1 METRIQRYS
10 KKNRIK
16 RRIKKETHK
25 LLKIIYQSLIY
36 IIVGLA
42 YTIYKI
48 IYSFD
53 NLIAKLFMKL
63 PRIAK
68 VATIYTI
75 IAFAYFGINN
85 LIIKEDIKKVSA
97 STIITETIK
106 DETEENIEKEIIEE
120 IIELPEVKVCSY
132 DKISC
137 MIYDAGIEKELNDDE
152 ILMAIAIAKWE
163 TGHYTSYAFKSLN
176 NVGGMMYWNGSKSVL
191 QSFNSLEEGIEKY
204 LNNLKK
210 NYYNLGLDTLEEI
223 QPKYCPI
230 GADNDPNNLNQ
241 YWLDGVLNI
250 YNQMR
255 GK

>member
-1 METRIQRYS
+1 METRIKRYS

-16 RRIKKETHK
+16 RRIKKEIK
-25 LLKIIYQSLIY
+25 NLLKTIYKSLIY

-48 IYSFD
+48 IYSFN

-68 VATIYTI
+68 VITIYSI
-75 IAFAYFGINN
+75 IAFAYFGLST
-85 LIIKEDIKKVSA
+85 LITKDEIKVVSA
-97 STIITETIK
+97 STTITETIK
-106 DETEENIEKEIIEE
+106 EEIEEIEPIEE
-120 IIELPEVKVCSY
+120 IIELPEVKTCPY
-132 DKISC
+132 DEISC
-137 MIYDAGIEKELNDDE
+137 KIFDAGIEKELSDDE
-152 ILMAIAIAKWE
+152 ILMAIAISKWE
-163 TGHYTSYAFKSLN
+163 TGNYTSYAFKSLN

-191 QSFNSLEEGIEKY
+191 QSFSSIDEGIEKY
-204 LNNLKK
+204 LNNLEK

-250 YNQMR
+250 YNKIK